1 MRFMPD
7 RAART
12 GRVAKKPRLR
22 AGAGSAPVQNSRC
35 NRSNARLNR
44 PPEPDQRNEAR
55 MRTIVKIVPA
65 EHWADQK
72 MLVRVGAYL
81 PAGRSPDGLALRSE
95 YGAAP
100 FAQLAIYL
108 L

>member
-1 MRFMPD
+1 
-7 RAART
+7 
-12 GRVAKKPRLR
+12 
-22 AGAGSAPVQNSRC
+22 
-35 NRSNARLNR
+35 
-44 PPEPDQRNEAR
+44 

-65 EHWADQK
+65 EHWVDQK